1 MKPGTPALLALGLAL
16 AAVAPAAQTPA
27 QWQDVIRNLRH
38 PNAETRLSAVTRL
51 GEAAYLPA
59 AEPLATL
66 ITDPDDRVQV
76 AAIEA
81 EISLFQAD
89 RIGSGR
95 ILGMGGSRSRAQEA
109 FEAGPLLRGAAP
121 APPVVIERLISAI
134 RDENARVRF
143 DALHAVGF
151 IAEAPFVGPQAR
163 LLAAELDHYDPIIRA
178 ATARVLGRLRASTTG
193 DLVAVGLV
201 DSSSVVRLYATE
213 ALGLIRDPKAV
224 IELRAQLPRSR
235 GDIQA
240 ATFLALARIGS
251 RDDIEFFRARL
262 TDRAEVF
269 RRAAVEG
276 LGRAGDKD
284 SIDSFDRVFKTD
296 RAPAVRL
303 AAAFALNATGR
314 VETHTIASMLA
325 LSDVAAQARDYLLEI
340 GRPAV
345 AGIQSALKVAT
356 DGRHRADLVQLVGY
370 IGGAEDIGLLEP
382 LAAEKDE
389 RVRRAVAHA
398 IARLK
403 AKG

>member
-1 MKPGTPALLALGLAL
+1 
-16 AAVAPAAQTPA
+16 
-27 QWQDVIRNLRH
+27 
-38 PNAETRLSAVTRL
+38 
-51 GEAAYLPA
+51 
-59 AEPLATL
+59 
-66 ITDPDDRVQV
+66 
-76 AAIEA
+76 
-81 EISLFQAD
+81 
-89 RIGSGR
+89 
-95 ILGMGGSRSRAQEA
+95 
-109 FEAGPLLRGAAP
+109 
-121 APPVVIERLISAI
+121 
-134 RDENARVRF
+134 
-143 DALHAVGF
+143 
-151 IAEAPFVGPQAR
+151 
-163 LLAAELDHYDPIIRA
+163 
-178 ATARVLGRLRASTTG
+178 
-193 DLVAVGLV
+193 
-201 DSSSVVRLYATE
+201 
-213 ALGLIRDPKAV
+213 
-224 IELRAQLPRSR
+224 LPRSR